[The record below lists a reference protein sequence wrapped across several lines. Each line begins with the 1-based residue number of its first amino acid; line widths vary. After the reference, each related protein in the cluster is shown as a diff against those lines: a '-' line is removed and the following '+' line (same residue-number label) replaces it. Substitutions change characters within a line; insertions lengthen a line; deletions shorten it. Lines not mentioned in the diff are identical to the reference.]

1 MRPDQLSVVVVAKV
15 FALLL
20 IVGGML
26 RILPYLRQADI
37 AAPLR

>member
-1 MRPDQLSVVVVAKV
+1 MRPDQLSVVVVATV
-15 FALLL
+15 IALLV
-20 IVGGML
+20 IVGELL